1 MVSTNQEKIEAV
13 IVMPLQRLT
22 PQTLDEVDQVLPGL
36 LLELVLR
43 RAKHLLEDL
52 HQLRSKLMHELLDL
66 GILNIIYNLC

>member
-1 MVSTNQEKIEAV
+1 
-13 IVMPLQRLT
+13 MPLQRLT

-52 HQLRSKLMHELLDL
+52 HQLRSKLLHELLDL

>member
-1 MVSTNQEKIEAV
+1 
-13 IVMPLQRLT
+13 MPLQRLT
-22 PQTLDEVDQVLPGL
+22 PQTLDEVDQMLPGL

-52 HQLRSKLMHELLDL
+52 HQLRSKLLHELLDL

>member
-1 MVSTNQEKIEAV
+1 
-13 IVMPLQRLT
+13 MPLQRLT

-52 HQLRSKLMHELLDL
+52 HQLRSKLLHELLDL
-66 GILNIIYNLC
+66 GILNIICNLC

>member
-52 HQLRSKLMHELLDL
+52 HQLRSKLLHELLDL

>member
-1 MVSTNQEKIEAV
+1 
-13 IVMPLQRLT
+13 MPLQRLT